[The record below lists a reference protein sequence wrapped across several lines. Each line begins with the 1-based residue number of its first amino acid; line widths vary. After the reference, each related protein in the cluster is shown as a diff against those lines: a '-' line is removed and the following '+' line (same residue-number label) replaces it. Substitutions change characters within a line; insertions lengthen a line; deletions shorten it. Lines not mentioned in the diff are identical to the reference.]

1 MIPQTIL
8 LLGGTAEA
16 YALAERLV
24 REKFARRVRILT
36 SLSGATKTPR
46 LPAGEVRF
54 GGFGGPEGLADFL
67 RQENV
72 SLLVDATHPFAEQ
85 ISRNAALASAAT
97 EIPLLRLE
105 RPPWVPE
112 PEDRWISVLNL
123 AAATA
128 WLREHPHTVFL
139 TTGIREL
146 DAFQDCPGSRFV
158 IRTITPPQLAEPWPQ
173 ATFVQARGP
182 FSVEAE
188 LQLLRDHNITL
199 LVTKNSGGTATI
211 PKLHAAR
218 QLGLP
223 VLMIERPELP
233 PVETVPDVA
242 SAMQWCLA
250 LRHEA

>member
-36 SLSGATKTPR
+36 SLSGATKIPR

-67 RQENV
+67 RQENI

-112 PEDRWISVLNL
+112 PEDRWIPLPNL
-123 AAATA
+123 AAAAA
-128 WLREHPHTVFL
+128 WLREPPHTVFL
-139 TTGIREL
+139 TTGVCEL
-146 DAFQDCPGSRFV
+146 DVFRDCPGSRFV
-158 IRTITPPQLAEPWPQ
+158 IRTITPPQLAEPWPH
-173 ATFVQARGP
+173 ASFVQARGP

-188 LQLLRDHNITL
+188 LQLLRDHNISL
-199 LVTKNSGGTATI
+199 LVTKNSGGSATA

-218 QLGLP
+218 QLDLP
-223 VLMIERPELP
+223 VLMTERPELP
-233 PVETVPDVA
+233 LSKTVSEVDA
-242 SAMQWCLA
+242 ALA
-250 LRHEA
+250 WITSFQA

>member
-67 RQENV
+67 HQENV

-85 ISRNAALASAAT
+85 ISRNAVLASTAT

-123 AAATA
+123 AAAAA

-139 TTGIREL
+139 TTGIRKL
-146 DAFQDCPGSRFV
+146 DAFRGCLSSRFV
-158 IRTITPPQLAEPWPQ
+158 IRTITPPQLVEPWPH
-173 ATFVQARGP
+173 ASFVQARGP

-188 LQLLRDHNITL
+188 LQLFRDHNISL
-199 LVTKNSGGTATI
+199 LVTKNSGGSATA

-218 QLGLP
+218 QLDLP
-223 VLMIERPELP
+223 VLMTERPELP
-233 PVETVPDVA
+233 LSKTVSEVDA
-242 SAMQWCLA
+242 ALA
-250 LRHEA
+250 WITSFQA

>member
-8 LLGGTAEA
+8 LLGGTAAA

-97 EIPLLRLE
+97 EVPLLRLE

-158 IRTITPPQLAEPWPQ
+158 IRTIPPQ